1 MVARKFFGENETIR
15 ALIGMIVGEKKGMT
29 RIFRDDGRSIPVTV
43 VEATANRVTQIKK
56 LETDGYSAVQVTRGS
71 GSRKALNKA
80 MAGHL
85 GKANAGMGNG
95 LWEFRLDQDTEV
107 HCGSLLE
114 VSQFFEGQRVDV
126 QGTSKGKGFAG
137 TIKRWN
143 FRGQDNTHGNSISHR
158 APGSIGQ
165 CQTPGRVFKGKKMSG
180 HLGSAQVTVP
190 GVEVI
195 AVDGENNLL
204 LLKGSI
210 PGPNGGTVK
219 IKATPNATLPIS
231 EGDPS

>member
-1 MVARKFFGENETIR
+1 M
-15 ALIGMIVGEKKGMT
+15 LVGEKKGMT
-29 RIFRDDGRSIPVTV
+29 RIFRDDGKAIPVTI
-43 VEATANRVTQIKK
+43 VEAIANRVTQIKTS
-56 LETDGYSAVQVTRGS
+56 EIDGYSAVQVTAGS
-71 GSRKALNKA
+71 GNRKALNRA

-85 GKANAGMGNG
+85 GKANAGQGDG
-95 LWEFRLDQDTEV
+95 LWEFRLDQDIELQ
-107 HCGSLLE
+107 CGSLLE
-114 VSQFFEGQRVDV
+114 VSQFVEGQRVDV

-190 GVEVI
+190 GVEIV
-195 AVDGENNLL
+195 AVDGENSLL

-210 PGPNGGTVK
+210 PGPNGGTIK
-219 IKATPNATLPIS
+219 IKASSGGTPPIS

>member
-1 MVARKFFGENETIR
+1 MK
-15 ALIGMIVGEKKGMT
+15 VGEKKGMT
-29 RIFRDDGRSIPVTV
+29 RIFREDGKAVPVTV
-43 VEATANRVTQIKK
+43 VEASANRVTQIKTA
-56 LETDGYSAVQVTRGS
+56 ETDGYSAIQVTTGS
-71 GSRKALNKA
+71 GNRKALNKA

-85 GKANAGMGNG
+85 GKAKVGLGDG
-95 LWEFRLDQDTEV
+95 LWEFRLDQDTELQ
-107 HCGSLLE
+107 CGSVLE
-114 VSQFFEGQRVDV
+114 VSQFVEGQRVDV

-180 HLGSAQVTVP
+180 HLGSAQVTIP
-190 GVEVI
+190 GVEIVAI
-195 AVDGENNLL
+195 DSENNLL

-219 IKATPNATLPIS
+219 IKASCDTTPQFS
-231 EGDPS
+231 EGVPV

>member
-1 MVARKFFGENETIR
+1 
-15 ALIGMIVGEKKGMT
+15 MIVGTKKGMT
-29 RIFRDDGRSIPVTV
+29 RIFREDGRSVPVTV
-43 VEATANRVTQIKK
+43 VEASVNRVTQIKTF
-56 LETDGYSAVQVTRGS
+56 ETDGYSAVQVTRGS
-71 GSRKALNKA
+71 GNRKALNKA

-85 GKANAGMGNG
+85 GKANAGMGDG
-95 LWEFRLDQDTEV
+95 LWEFRLEKDTEL
-107 HCGSLLE
+107 HSGSLLE
-114 VSQFFEGQRVDV
+114 VGQFVEGQRVDV

-190 GVEVI
+190 GVEIV

-219 IKATPNATLPIS
+219 IKATSKAAFSIAEEDS
-231 EGDPS
+231 A

>member
-1 MVARKFFGENETIR
+1 
-15 ALIGMIVGEKKGMT
+15 MIVGEKKGMT
-29 RIFRDDGRSIPVTV
+29 RIFRGDGKSIPVTV
-43 VEATANRVTQIKK
+43 VEASANRVTQIKTS
-56 LETDGYSAVQVTRGS
+56 ETDGYSAVQVTRGS
-71 GSRKALNKA
+71 GNRKALNKA

-85 GKANAGMGNG
+85 GKANAGLGDG
-95 LWEFRLDQDTEV
+95 LWEFRLDKDTEL
-107 HCGSLLE
+107 HSGSLLE
-114 VSQFFEGQRVDV
+114 VGQFVEGQRVDV

-143 FRGQDNTHGNSISHR
+143 FRGQDNSHGNSISHR

-190 GVEVI
+190 GVEIV
-195 AVDGENNLL
+195 AVDSENNLL

-219 IKATPNATLPIS
+219 IKATSDASLLIPEEKS
-231 EGDPS
+231 S

>member
-1 MVARKFFGENETIR
+1 
-15 ALIGMIVGEKKGMT
+15 MIVGEKKGMT
-29 RIFRDDGRSIPVTV
+29 RIFREDGRSVPVTV
-43 VEATANRVTQIKK
+43 VEASANRVTQIKTF
-56 LETDGYSAVQVTRGS
+56 ETDGYSAVQVTRGS
-71 GSRKALNKA
+71 GNRKAPNKA

-85 GKANAGMGNG
+85 GKANAGMGDG
-95 LWEFRLDQDTEV
+95 LWEFRLDRNTEV

-114 VSQFFEGQRVDV
+114 VSQFVEGQKVDV

-219 IKATPNATLPIS
+219 IKAAPNATLPIS

>member
-1 MVARKFFGENETIR
+1 
-15 ALIGMIVGEKKGMT
+15 MIVGEKKGMT
-29 RIFRDDGRSIPVTV
+29 RIFRDDGKAVPVTV
-43 VEATANRVTQIKK
+43 VEASANRVTQIKSS
-56 LETDGYSAVQVTRGS
+56 ETDGYSAVQVTRGS
-71 GSRKALNKA
+71 GNRKALNKA
-80 MAGHL
+80 TAGHL
-85 GKANAGMGNG
+85 GKANAGLGDG
-95 LWEFRLDQDTEV
+95 LWEFRLDQDTELQ
-107 HCGSLLE
+107 CGSLLE
-114 VSQFFEGQRVDV
+114 VSQFVEGQRVDV

-165 CQTPGRVFKGKKMSG
+165 CKTPGRVFKGKKMSG
-180 HLGSAQVTVP
+180 HMGSAQVTVP
-190 GVEVI
+190 GVEVV

-219 IKATPNATLPIS
+219 IKATSGATPPAS

>member
-1 MVARKFFGENETIR
+1 
-15 ALIGMIVGEKKGMT
+15 MIVGEKKGMT
-29 RIFRDDGRSIPVTV
+29 RIFREDGRSVPVTV
-43 VEATANRVTQIKK
+43 VEASANRVTQIKTF
-56 LETDGYSAVQVTRGS
+56 ETDGYSAVQVTRGS
-71 GSRKALNKA
+71 GNRKASNKA

-85 GKANAGMGNG
+85 GKANAGMGDG
-95 LWEFRLDQDTEV
+95 LWEFRLDRDAEV

-114 VSQFFEGQRVDV
+114 VSQFVEGQKVDV
-126 QGTSKGKGFAG
+126 QGISKGKGFAG

-143 FRGQDNTHGNSISHR
+143 FRGQENTHGNSISHR

-195 AVDGENNLL
+195 AVDGENSLL
-204 LLKGSI
+204 LLKVSI

-219 IKATPNATLPIS
+219 IKATPNAALPIS
-231 EGDPS
+231 EGESS

>member
-1 MVARKFFGENETIR
+1 
-15 ALIGMIVGEKKGMT
+15 MIVGEKKGMT
-29 RIFRDDGRSIPVTV
+29 RIFREDGRSVPVTV
-43 VEATANRVTQIKK
+43 VEASANRVTQIKTF
-56 LETDGYSAVQVTRGS
+56 ETDGYSAVQVTKGS
-71 GSRKALNKA
+71 GNRKSLNKA

-85 GKANAGMGNG
+85 GKASAGMGDG
-95 LWEFRLDQDTEV
+95 LWEFRLDQDTEL

-114 VSQFFEGQRVDV
+114 VSQFVEGQRVDV
-126 QGTSKGKGFAG
+126 QGISKGKGFAG

-190 GVEVI
+190 GVEIV
-195 AVDGENNLL
+195 AVDGENDLL

-219 IKATPNATLPIS
+219 IKATSNATPTIS

>member
-1 MVARKFFGENETIR
+1 
-15 ALIGMIVGEKKGMT
+15 MIVGEKKGMT
-29 RIFRDDGRSIPVTV
+29 RIFLEDGRSVPVTV
-43 VEATANRVTQIKK
+43 VEASANRVTQIKTV
-56 LETDGYSAVQVTRGS
+56 ETDGYSAVQVTRGY
-71 GSRKALNKA
+71 GNRKALNKA

-85 GKANAGMGNG
+85 GKANAGMGDG
-95 LWEFRLDQDTEV
+95 LWEFRLDRDTEV
-107 HCGSLLE
+107 DCGSLLE
-114 VSQFFEGQRVDV
+114 VSQFVEGQKVDV

-190 GVEVI
+190 GVEIV

-219 IKATPNATLPIS
+219 IKATSSASIPIP